1 MLYLLN
7 ERGFCSKN
15 LVKVG
20 RVEGYLPCFLYDKIE
35 FNVNICMKN
44 VDIFVLV
51 NLRPTPYFSD
61 F

>member
-15 LVKVG
+15 LVKIG
-20 RVEGYLPCFLYDKIE
+20 RVEAYFPVFFMIKIK
-35 FNVNICMKN
+35 FNVKICMKN
-44 VDIFVLV
+44 VDIFLLF

-61 F
+61 V